1 MGGFGVGVTLHF
13 MTSQYQPAINLNSS
27 CKHTHVS
34 STVSMRRLKVGNS
47 VYVAVASA
55 PVSKFIIVYLLFK
68 RVATTLLAAGL
79 TLILWIPGQTLFAS
93 TSLFS
98 SLAQRQHV
106 GGWLA

>member
-47 VYVAVASA
+47 VYVAVAHCLSFIRA
-55 PVSKFIIVYLLFK
+55 SSNHTPGSRPYFDLVDTWADSVCIHQLVLKPCSKS
-68 RVATTLLAAGL
+68 
-79 TLILWIPGQTLFAS
+79 AS
-93 TSLFS
+93 TMARSN
-98 SLAQRQHV
+98 
-106 GGWLA
+106 